1 MSDKTNQ
8 DNSVFHPSPRDTPMG
23 DLTHWPV
30 VPQPATDSATTIH
43 RDKAAGPANGR
54 ISGKREEW
62 VVGGTWRR
70 RAESSHCKNGI
81 WTALLQRPDL
91 YGLNQQQVSSLS
103 GESITVCRKRQIP
116 PPEKAG
122 LVEEKEKL
130 G

>member
-54 ISGKREEW
+54 SVGSERNGLW
-62 VVGGTWRR
+62 VEHGEGEP
-70 RAESSHCKNGI
+70 RAHTVRTGLGQLSCK
-81 WTALLQRPDL
+81 
-91 YGLNQQQVSSLS
+91 GL
-103 GESITVCRKRQIP
+103 IRM
-116 PPEKAG
+116 A
-122 LVEEKEKL
+122 
-130 G
+130 